1 MFAEKFLA
9 KIGVKPI
16 TDLIAGS
23 NGIVSLLKETND
35 PSSKISSRKSA
46 ASALIFAAI
55 AMSVT
60 IDYSVT
66 GQWVSMISFAVVGA
80 GLLGMTTLSRK

>member
-1 MFAEKFLA
+1 MFAESFLA
-9 KIGVKPI
+9 KIGIKPI

-23 NGIVSLLKETND
+23 NGIVSVLKESND
-35 PSSKISSRKSA
+35 PKSKISSRKSA

-55 AMSVT
+55 TMSAT

-66 GQWVSMISFAVVGA
+66 GQWVSMIAFALVGS